1 MNHTDIATRRSVAA
15 PPPRAAAEPPA
26 RCYSTGRTYGRR
38 LDSGCPDCE
47 HLPSPGAL
55 PGETAQ
61 VIPACSS
68 CFPADTERSD
78 YEFTF
83 ETPAFGDWMERDMER
98 ACLRCGERD
107 NPPYGVLRWRGRAAP
122 PRCDCELRWTAA
134 ATAWTSAAGLLV
146 LPRGA
151 AVSTGDGPKDGSAP
165 PDRPVPVRVSLW
177 KRAEY
182 RAASALFPDPD
193 TARLAAITVDA
204 EGAVLEVRE
213 AGFPENLGAGG
224 EPTLA
229 VPGPILTVAGIRP
242 DRAEARKAAHRQLA
256 AARRRAPQR
265 LDLDFPLDAPDQ
277 EFFDRGPILRFENW
291 PAALDGDWT
300 AYSATRFD
308 DSRLL
313 AAERPGRHT
322 ARHAPRPRRSRR
334 SARSSSRQPPR
345 RHR

>member
-1 MNHTDIATRRSVAA
+1 MNHTDIATELPAPAA
-15 PPPRAAAEPPA
+15 PSPRAAADPRD
-26 RCYSTGRTYGRR
+26 RCFSTGRTYGRR

-47 HLPSPGAL
+47 HLPAPGA
-55 PGETAQ
+55 PAGDTAR
-61 VIPACSS
+61 VIPACST

-83 ETPAFGDWMERDMER
+83 ETPAFGDWMARDMER

-107 NPPYGVLRWRGRAAP
+107 NPPYGVLRWRGRLAP

-151 AVSTGDGPKDGSAP
+151 AVPTGDGPQGG
-165 PDRPVPVRVSLW
+165 PVPVRVSLW

-213 AGFPENLGAGG
+213 AAFPESLGGDSA

-229 VPGPILTVAGIRP
+229 APGPILTVAAIRP
-242 DRAEARKAAHRQLA
+242 DRAEARKAAHHRLA
-256 AARRRAPQR
+256 VARRRAPQR
-265 LDLDFPLDAPDQ
+265 LDLDFPLDFPLAAPDH
-277 EFFDRGPILRFENW
+277 EFSDRRPALRFENW

-313 AAERPGRHT
+313 TAERPGRHT
-322 ARHAPRPRRSRR
+322 CAACAPAPKES
-334 SARSSSRQPPR
+334 P
-345 RHR
+345 

>member
-1 MNHTDIATRRSVAA
+1 MNHTDTATRRPVAA
-15 PPPRAAAEPPA
+15 PPPRAAADPPD
-26 RCYSTGRTYGRR
+26 RCYSTGITYGRR

-47 HLPSPGAL
+47 HLPSPGA
-55 PGETAQ
+55 PTSDAAQ

-83 ETPAFGDWMERDMER
+83 ETPAFGDWMERVLER

-134 ATAWTSAAGLLV
+134 ATAWTTADRLLV
-146 LPRGA
+146 VPRGA
-151 AVSTGDGPKDGSAP
+151 AAPIDNGPKGIPAHP
-165 PDRPVPVRVSLW
+165 GRPVPVRVSLW
-177 KRAEY
+177 KRAGY

-193 TARLAAITVDA
+193 TARLAAVTVDV
-204 EGAVLEVRE
+204 EGAILEVRE
-213 AGFPENLGAGG
+213 AGFPESLDSG

-229 VPGPILTVAGIRP
+229 VPGPILTVVGIRP
-242 DRAEARKAAHRQLA
+242 DRTEARKAAHRHLA
-256 AARRRAPQR
+256 LSRKRAPQR
-265 LDLDFPLDAPDQ
+265 LDLDFPLAALDH
-277 EFFDRGPILRFENW
+277 ESSDRGPALRFENW

-308 DSRLL
+308 DCRLL
-313 AAERPGRHT
+313 AAERPGHHT
-322 ARHAPRPRRSRR
+322 CAACAPAPEKS
-334 SARSSSRQPPR
+334 P
-345 RHR
+345 